1 VTIAIASSTAMKVVD
16 ESADRPDLAR
26 RREVKYAVDGA
37 DVDAIRSV
45 LGGSCQQVVHNQ
57 RVSKVRSIYF
67 DDITLSACRANIDGL
82 GIRRKLRLRWYDLPR
97 PSHDFFLEI
106 KWRQNKV
113 TGKHRLQMYS
123 PEPLHELTYRQII
136 TRLAACVPQ
145 RFQAALIAYPE
156 PVAIVE
162 YSREHFVARTHQLRS
177 KDGAPL
183 AGQLRL
189 TIDYNLAFY
198 DQSMRQTI
206 SSSFRKPF
214 GDLVVLEGKVP
225 VGYEAELRHLMFP
238 ITARPTRCSKYLYAC
253 QTLDRLAGLH

>member
-1 VTIAIASSTAMKVVD
+1 MTVASFNAMKVVD

-26 RREVKYAVDGA
+26 RREVKYAVDRA

-45 LGGSCQQVVHNQ
+45 LRGSCQQVIHSK

-67 DDITLSACRANIDGL
+67 DDVTLSACRANIDGL
-82 GIRRKLRLRWYDLPR
+82 GIRRKLRLRWYDTPKPR
-97 PSHDFFLEI
+97 LDFFLEI
-106 KWRQNKV
+106 KWRKNKV

-123 PEPLHELTYRQII
+123 PEPLYELTYRQIV
-136 TRLAACVPQ
+136 TRLAACVPE
-145 RFQAALIAYPE
+145 RFKAALIAYPE

-162 YSREHFVARTHQLRS
+162 YSREHFVARAHQLRS
-177 KDGAPL
+177 KDGTPL

-189 TIDYNLAFY
+189 TIDYELAFY
-198 DQSMRQTI
+198 DQSMRPAI
-206 SSSFRKPF
+206 SSSFRKAL
-214 GDLVVLEGKVP
+214 GDFVVLEGKVP

-238 ITARPTRCSKYLYAC
+238 ITARSTRCSKYLYGC